1 MEAPGVD
8 RIDELMRPPA
18 AVSAMLMVSPRD
30 LRRDVTSSRIGRMA
44 LGGKSGTDDV
54 VMLRCGCRNCSFFVF
69 IDVSTGVLVIEQL
82 VL

>member
-1 MEAPGVD
+1 ME

-30 LRRDVTSSRIGRMA
+30 LRSDVTSSRIGRMA

-54 VMLRCGCRNCSFFVF
+54 AMLRRACGNCSLFVF
-69 IDVSTGVLVIEQL
+69 VDLRGGVLIIGQL
-82 VL
+82 VV